1 MKNLGGPTFTPI
13 EIFERAGRESSSRSK
28 FSLGVG
34 VADENLFL
42 RVTILLL
49 FSFLLVGWQGF
60 VIQTNEK
67 EEWKQKIVSRR
78 KRTSAAGAHGFS
90 FGWAFLFLLKE
101 RKEKTAHPKENDSM
115 CQTSYADVH
124 FHWWPCQEETKGRG
138 KQREISTATIVW
150 QS

>member
-67 EEWKQKIVSRR
+67 EE
-78 KRTSAAGAHGFS
+78 
-90 FGWAFLFLLKE
+90 
-101 RKEKTAHPKENDSM
+101 
-115 CQTSYADVH
+115 
-124 FHWWPCQEETKGRG
+124 
-138 KQREISTATIVW
+138 
-150 QS
+150 